1 MFAKKRSISLKQSRT
16 ISSKQSLTIS
26 SKQSRT
32 ISSNN
37 LEQSRQNNLEQSRQN
52 NLEQSRQNNLEK
64 SYTEKKS
71 RHEPSDWAMLT
82 RCSFDEEE
90 NKLDYYKGKDSIEKL
105 CKKLKERAM
114 KIINYEE
121 KNNDDAN

>member
-52 NLEQSRQNNLEK
+52 NLEK

-71 RHEPSDWAMLT
+71 RHEPSDRAMLT

-121 KNNDDAN
+121 ENNDDAN